1 MHTPGPWRS
10 IRTGTC
16 DYYVYQI
23 EIAEGHIASI
33 AGWML
38 PGTVCAVTEANARL
52 IEHAPDLA
60 AALRDLLAWCDQAGG
75 WEALC
80 WTRAQRV
87 LDHATAASSPSHGP
101 VTPARVPPSAAT
113 RQP

>member
-10 IRTGTC
+10 IRTETC

-33 AGWML
+33 AGWST
-38 PGTVCAVTEANARL
+38 PGTACAVTEANARL

-60 AALRDLLAWCDQAGG
+60 AALRDLLAWCDLMGG
-75 WEALC
+75 WDAPC
-80 WTRAQRV
+80 WAQARRA
-87 LDHATAASSPSHGP
+87 LDHGTA
-101 VTPARVPPSAAT
+101 PAVPPHSQDGRAG
-113 RQP
+113 